1 MATSKLAGPA
11 INFMKQIFFIIII
24 FFSPL
29 VVQAVKQAPG
39 QVPIFG
45 PLLPPPV
52 GQEPNYSGNVRSG
65 PGAIPTAEAI
75 EQEAKDTGVSVET
88 VSEKVSEIQKA
99 STENANS
106 NSKGSVL
113 LIFLIIV
120 VIIVAII
127 LSVRYISKQKY

>member
-1 MATSKLAGPA
+1 MATSKLAGPV

-39 QVPIFG
+39 QVPIFE
-45 PLLPPPV
+45 PLLLPPV

-106 NSKGSVL
+106 NSKESVL

>member
-39 QVPIFG
+39 QVPIFE